1 MVKYLHEIHF
11 NLDLYNDDI
20 PQIVEDIEMLA
31 SYTIA
36 VTNLPPLY
44 SKLNKTINSKYI
56 RVALGFHPELITEY
70 KKYIPGMWRYLDNV
84 KYVGEVGLDLK
95 KKSEIDQKNQIC
107 FFEELI
113 YRCNSIGGKILS
125 IHSRGSEEK
134 LLSLLGDNFNG
145 KVILHWYSGAL
156 KLLEDA
162 IRKKC
167 YFSINY
173 AMLQSTNGKKIINR
187 IPVNKLLIESD
198 APFIKINNRG
208 FKPADIEIIF
218 QELAVLKNI
227 GIKDMKD
234 ILSKNLK
241 HILEWG
247 EQNIV

>member
-1 MVKYLHEIHF
+1 MIKFLHDTHF
-11 NLDLYNDDI
+11 HLDLYNNNI
-20 PQIVEDIEMLA
+20 LQIVEDIEILA

-44 SKLNKTINSKYI
+44 NKLKKIVKSKYI

-70 KKYIPGMWRYLDNV
+70 KKYIPEMWRCLDNA
-84 KYVGEVGLDLK
+84 KYIGEVGLDLRR
-95 KKSEIDQKNQIC
+95 KSTIDCKNQIR
-107 FFEELI
+107 FFEELS
-113 YRCNSIGGKILS
+113 YLCTSIGGKIFS

-134 LLSLLGDNFNG
+134 VLSLLGDSFNG

-156 KLLEDA
+156 KLLDDA

-173 AMLQSTNGKKIINR
+173 AMLQSTNGKKIISR
-187 IPVNKLLIESD
+187 IPENKLLIESD
-198 APFIKINNRG
+198 APFIKINNKT
-208 FKPADIEIIF
+208 FNPSDLEIII
-218 QELAVLKNI
+218 QKLAVLKNM

-241 HILEWG
+241 HIL
-247 EQNIV
+247 V

>member
-1 MVKYLHEIHF
+1 MVKYLHDTHF
-11 NLDLYNDDI
+11 HLDLYNDDI
-20 PQIVEDIEMLA
+20 PQIIEDIEMLA

-70 KKYIPGMWRYLDNV
+70 KKYIPEMWRYLDNV
-84 KYVGEVGLDLK
+84 KYIGEVGLDLK
-95 KKSEIDQKNQIC
+95 KKSEIDRKNQIC

-113 YRCNSIGGKILS
+113 YQCNSIGGKILS

-134 LLSLLGDNFNG
+134 LLSLLGDSFNG

-156 KLLEDA
+156 KYLDDA
-162 IRKKC
+162 IKKGF

-173 AMLQSTNGKKIINR
+173 AMLQSVKGKKIIER
-187 IPVNKLLIESD
+187 IPENKLLIESD
-198 APFIKINNRG
+198 APFIKINNKV
-208 FKPADIEIIF
+208 FNPSDLEIII
-218 QELAVLKNI
+218 QKLAVLMNM
-227 GIKDMKD
+227 GIKDIKD

-241 HILEWG
+241 
-247 EQNIV
+247 QIVV